1 MLSKQLDELLPLAEK
16 IARDF
21 GNIPGLPH
29 AEIVMTAQ
37 EALARALPQ
46 HRSEK
51 GELRAYVVQA
61 MKNALRDLY
70 ERQMRHHQ
78 HHEYG
83 VDFLDHGSVGEA
95 PSNPA
100 TPIDES
106 PRIEYQVAARESAE
120 KLALAMNALSPKLR
134 FVAEGVRDG
143 KNYREIGE
151 SMGISK
157 QAAHK
162 LAGAALTSLRE
173 QLDQLGYRGVDTM
186 GFLKSQVDD
195 FSAQP

>member
-83 VDFLDHGSVGEA
+83 VDFLDRGSVGEA